1 MRAASPLPL
10 TTRDLDALRQA
21 LHNMP
26 QKRECAQCQDT
37 SKLLCPKCPQGQV
50 CQYSIPTDCTQCAQT
65 ICMVDDSPQAASN
78 TAGAGGSSSSSGGP
92 SAGPIAGGV
101 IGGIVVIAT
110 LTYLMWRFLIKPKRS
125 RDSPTIYSAK
135 SPRDAE
141 KDNASRFT
149 HRSSTH
155 TVHSIASTV
164 LTRASNIIQIAYIP
178 GVTNRATPTSP
189 SVLVPPVP
197 PIPLQH
203 QQGNRGPDQENDQRF
218 FVPGNLR
225 DSTYS
230 GISDYS
236 DRTSYAPRSSIAST
250 IYGRQAQVQTPA
262 QTGMRAKPTVVSVR
276 PGGGAGAANSAPPMP
291 SIDYEKFGGGRPKS
305 VASTLSVG
313 STLVNSANTA
323 TQARAHVVK
332 LGAGGGAKK
341 INVETNKMSPPPS
354 SKGSPLSSSL
364 SSSSS
369 SSSTSSSTNSA
380 DASPSTPD
388 ENGSQGPFSDPPKS
402 GGVRTLV
409 PVMEDD
415 GHDHDADEKTTMTT
429 TIKRP
434 SSIERGRSPFGDEH
448 ATKE

>member
-1 MRAASPLPL
+1 MRAASPLPMMA
-10 TTRDLDALRQA
+10 RDLDALRQA

-37 SKLLCPKCPQGQV
+37 SKLQCPKCPQGQV

-78 TAGAGGSSSSSGGP
+78 TAAAGGSSSSGGP
-92 SAGPIAGGV
+92 SAAPIAGGV
-101 IGGIVVIAT
+101 ISGIVVIAT
-110 LTYLMWRFLIKPKRS
+110 LTYLVWRFLIKPKRS
-125 RDSPTIYSAK
+125 RNSPTIYSAK
-135 SPRDAE
+135 TPRDAE

-197 PIPLQH
+197 PIPMQH
-203 QQGNRGPDQENDQRF
+203 QQGNRGSDQENDQRF

-276 PGGGAGAANSAPPMP
+276 PGGAGAANPAPPMP
-291 SIDYEKFGGGRPKS
+291 SIDYERFGGGRPKS

-332 LGAGGGAKK
+332 LGVGGGAKK
-341 INVETNKMSPPPS
+341 INVETNKTSPPPS
-354 SKGSPLSSSL
+354 SNESPSSL
-364 SSSSS
+364 SSSPSS
-369 SSSTSSSTNSA
+369 SSNSA

-415 GHDHDADEKTTMTT
+415 GEPRRGGDDDDDTDVKTTATT

-434 SSIERGRSPFGDEH
+434 SSMERGRSPFGDEH